1 MRRGMARPIPRAQ
14 KKMIRRNFW
23 SVGYEPNGG
32 LSLPALAPLAFGQG
46 GGGTIT
52 GTVTDPTDW

>member
-1 MRRGMARPIPRAQ
+1 MARPIPRAQ